1 MLLTAIDHDDRKA
14 GDGDGVHIIHPS
26 RPFSQHLKTVHILE
40 IAFCPL
46 YVLTMESI
54 AKAAGIPD
62 GVSLYTEGE
71 LLAQFADGPALIGI
85 LFNTMLYG
93 AMITQTFF
101 YFSSYKRDPSWMKF
115 YVAVLLLNDTLN
127 TVFNIWWIYDVLIN
141 NFGNVEALGRGN
153 WLFETEEAMAG
164 IIAMQVQFY
173 YAWRIKKLT
182 QNWWLTLLVIIPSV
196 TGGLAGIGTAI
207 GVAII
212 PDFSQ
217 LQKLKPVVLTWLIG
231 AAVADV
237 IIALILI
244 WHLRNNRTKFLR
256 TNQMLS
262 RLVQLIMS
270 NGLLTAS
277 LALADIISYLA
288 TTKGYHIGFNYAL
301 VKLYGNSVMSSLNAR
316 SLIANASSSQNP
328 YSDHDST
335 SRQNDVQLV
344 STGTRGRAAQVVVS
358 VERHELTDVAMPTL
372 KHGVDWPDDMH
383 HIGDDYKT
391 VA

>member
-1 MLLTAIDHDDRKA
+1 
-14 GDGDGVHIIHPS
+14 
-26 RPFSQHLKTVHILE
+26 
-40 IAFCPL
+40 
-46 YVLTMESI
+46 
-54 AKAAGIPD
+54 
-62 GVSLYTEGE
+62 
-71 LLAQFADGPALIGI
+71 
-85 LFNTMLYG
+85 
-93 AMITQTFF
+93 MITQTFF

-244 WHLRNNRTKFLR
+244 WHLVRSSILACVAVANSAFELAEQPHQVSSYK
-256 TNQMLS
+256 S
-262 RLVQLIMS
+262 DAVEIVIMS